1 MVTILDGVDAAPFI
15 SAGGSNGQS
24 LLPQLCKKEK
34 KKEPAMIKWNY
45 KIYSMKVGNEE
56 KGNREHMLQ
65 TESKRVE

>member
-1 MVTILDGVDAAPFI
+1 
-15 SAGGSNGQS
+15 
-24 LLPQLCKKEK
+24 
-34 KKEPAMIKWNY
+34 MIKWNY